1 MNENTST
8 LQIVLNSIKELTAN
22 TGMAPRAAIIEN
34 TGLSPH
40 IIKERIDELLESGQI
55 KRRERGVYQHVT
67 VFPPA
72 RAISRTVL
80 PDGLAVIEVGDTV
93 LHLTPNEEQ
102 RLSSM
107 YGGGATQATVA
118 APTYPLPPQVQFLSS
133 EDVSEMLGCSS
144 WQVEEYAR
152 TGVLPGVRM
161 GSKSAWVFP
170 PDALSRA
177 VNRLAEEE
185 AAKRLAPAAPK
196 AVHKRVRPEL
206 C

>member
-8 LQIVLNSIKELTAN
+8 LQIVLTCIKELTAN

-67 VFPPA
+67 VFAPA
-72 RAISRTVL
+72 RVISRTVL
-80 PDGLAVIEVGDTV
+80 PDGMAVIDVGDTV
-93 LHLTPNEEQ
+93 LHLTPLEEK

-107 YGGGATQATVA
+107 YGGGAATATAA
-118 APTYPLPPQVQFLSS
+118 APTYPLPPQVQFLSA
-133 EDVSEMLGCSS
+133 EDVSEMLGCTSK
-144 WQVEEYAR
+144 QVEEYAR

-177 VNRLAEEE
+177 INRLAEQE
-185 AAKRLAPAAPK
+185 AEKRASPQK
-196 AVHKRVRPEL
+196 AIATHKRSRPVL
-206 C
+206 V